1 MDLRLN
7 RKAKATGVQL
17 AAALVVGACTA
28 LMVARTIDERA
39 ISLPGDEQQL
49 DARELTQKGITG
61 DMVFGPDF
69 VPLGIGRA
77 DVPWQ
82 APATVDPDHVRSF

>member
-7 RKAKATGVQL
+7 PKAKATGVQL

-28 LMVARTIDERA
+28 LMIARSIDERA
-39 ISLPGDEQQL
+39 IRLPDDEQRL
-49 DARELTQKGITG
+49 DARELAQRGITG

-69 VPLGIGRA
+69 VPVEVGRT

>member
-7 RKAKATGVQL
+7 RKARATGVQL

-28 LMVARTIDERA
+28 LMIARTIDERE
-39 ISLPGDEQQL
+39 IRPPVDEQEL
-49 DARELTQKGITG
+49 DARELAQRGVTG

-69 VPLGIGRA
+69 IPLQTGRT
-77 DVPWQ
+77 DVPWD
-82 APATVDPDHVRSF
+82 APATVDPDHIRSF

>member
-7 RKAKATGVQL
+7 RKAKATVVQL

-28 LMVARTIDERA
+28 LMIVRTIDERA
-39 ISLPGDEQQL
+39 IRPPEDEQGL
-49 DARELTQKGITG
+49 DARELAQRGVTG

-69 VPLGIGRA
+69 VPIEVGRT

-82 APATVDPDHVRSF
+82 APPTVDPDHIRSF